1 MAGKAGKA
9 AFSLLMM
16 ALLGWPL
23 AAQELS
29 ISYLEGRVSQKV
41 GSSWQDLSIG
51 DTIPSDSTVMIDPR
65 ACLELSAGGV
75 RITLTQ
81 PGTYGMKKI
90 LSASMSLQST
100 GAAKALTTKLLK
112 LVLEP
117 ARKES
122 SAGGARA
129 EVIDRGQIA
138 GLMDDDTN
146 TFLSAGKDLI
156 GSGDFDKAVVQ
167 LTKAVDS
174 AADDQIAEAQFYLA
188 EACSLKGETRNA
200 LAQAAAVTGQRCR
213 LVPGLRSPERKDPPR
228 LLRLRSGGR
237 VAGRKRQRCGRQR
250 RANAD
255 VLLPAGPGVRR
266 RGERRERK
274 AVPGAGRGGLE
285 RQRARDGGG
294 EVAAGPVDPPAAR
307 QLYPRVSFH

>member
-200 LAQAAAVTGQRCR
+200 LAQAAAVTPDKDAAWFPDYVLLKGKILLDCSAFDQAVAW
-213 LVPGLRSPERKDPPR
+213 LVENGNVAEDNDARMPTYFFLLALAYGGAGNGENEKQCLAQVVAASKDSELGTAAAR
-228 LLRLRSGGR
+228 LLQDL
-237 VAGRKRQRCGRQR
+237 
-250 RANAD
+250 
-255 VLLPAGPGVRR
+255 
-266 RGERRERK
+266 
-274 AVPGAGRGGLE
+274 
-285 RQRARDGGG
+285 
-294 EVAAGPVDPPAAR
+294 
-307 QLYPRVSFH
+307 